1 MGEIA
6 GNIEEIRRNI
16 ENIMRECG
24 RTDEITLIA
33 VSKTVGAEAVMEA
46 VDAGVTDLG
55 ENKVQEIEKK
65 YPQICRPVRWHL
77 IGSLQTNKV
86 KYIIDKTV
94 LIHSLDRIS
103 LAEEIDRRAKQKGI
117 IANCLVQINISQE
130 DSKHGVEYEAA
141 ESFVEEVLS
150 RYENIKIEG
159 LMGMAPF
166 ELDAEDTRPYFRKM
180 KELFDRL
187 SQKEHPRLRM
197 RRLSMGMS
205 GDYEVALQEGSNM
218 IRIGTSIFGQRNYS
232 I

>member
-16 ENIMRECG
+16 ENIMQRCG
-24 RTDEITLIA
+24 RTEEITLIA

-46 VDAGVTDLG
+46 LDAGITDLG

-65 YPQICRPVRWHL
+65 YPQIVGPVRWHL

-86 KYIIDKTV
+86 KYIIDKTA

-130 DSKHGVEYEAA
+130 DSKHGIEYEAA

-180 KELFDRL
+180 KELFDCL

-197 RRLSMGMS
+197 RHLSMGMS